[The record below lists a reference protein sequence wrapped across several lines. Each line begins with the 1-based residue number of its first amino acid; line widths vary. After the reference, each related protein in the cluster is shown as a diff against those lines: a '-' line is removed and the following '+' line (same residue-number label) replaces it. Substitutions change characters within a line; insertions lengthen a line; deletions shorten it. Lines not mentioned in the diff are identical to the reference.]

1 MELSAWKYYNFK
13 TTERK
18 ENYFQEFFTRVGLLL
33 QYSVGLRT
41 NYPITSIR
49 AELLLHQI
57 SCSLIMKESLY
68 LYLKAR
74 LPLKL
79 DLKENNSRSTPN

>member
-1 MELSAWKYYNFK
+1 MELSAWKYYNLK

-18 ENYFQEFFTRVGLLL
+18 ENYFQEFFIRFGLLL

-49 AELLLHQI
+49 AELLLHQYNKIETGVSI
-57 SCSLIMKESLY
+57 SE
-68 LYLKAR
+68 
-74 LPLKL
+74 LP
-79 DLKENNSRSTPN
+79 SFVPNE